1 MPLLRKEMTRM
12 SIYRKE
18 LMNLIEK
25 YGRYIV
31 INKDQHKSLEL
42 SIITNE
48 GNPEDT
54 EILRIHKLHP
64 CTKIKKIINK
74 TKLAWPNR
82 LEESDEIQL
91 FYNKTRMNPSEHV
104 ICSGLA
110 FDKVNV
116 IKAITVI
123 NKVQTKGKTIP
134 QFNVDIDDVRMDE
147 EFNDR
152 TPTAPID
159 PALMVSDINEED
171 ITDNFRDLITQ
182 KAEAATSTRRP
193 KGRPRK
199 IENLNM
205 GETCNYNK
213 SANLAKSLIQI
224 AKGKDISQS
233 GDAEI
238 ENIIYCILQN
248 VIKGDYKFSLHMHEG
263 AKIII
268 KAGQLIKNDVYH
280 VFKENEKGV
289 NENEVIKNLLAGV
302 PNQNR

>member
-1 MPLLRKEMTRM
+1 MIEEENREIEQPLVGMIEEENRILDYKIELEKLIQATPLEEEKIKDILIKVNEDSAGKEIEILMPLLRKEMTRM
-12 SIYRKE
+12 SLYRKE
-18 LMNLIEK
+18 LMKLIEK

-42 SIITNE
+42 SIITNG

-54 EILRIHKLHP
+54 EILKIHKLHP

-213 SANLAKSLIQI
+213 SANLAKNLIQI

-238 ENIIYCILQN
+238 E
-248 VIKGDYKFSLHMHEG
+248 
-263 AKIII
+263 KII
-268 KAGQLIKNDVYH
+268 
-280 VFKENEKGV
+280 
-289 NENEVIKNLLAGV
+289 
-302 PNQNR
+302 